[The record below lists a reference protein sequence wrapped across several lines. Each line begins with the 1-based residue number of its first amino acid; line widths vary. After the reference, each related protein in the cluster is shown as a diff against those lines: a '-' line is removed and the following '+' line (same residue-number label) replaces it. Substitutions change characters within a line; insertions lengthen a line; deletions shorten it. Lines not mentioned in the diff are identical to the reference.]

1 MQTIRVREKTD
12 KRGVL
17 QLRIPLSKP
26 ETDYE
31 VVLVLQPQEAAA
43 KAATQEELGWP
54 PGYFEATFGSIDD
67 ETFIRH
73 PQGELPKPV
82 DLD

>member
-1 MQTIRVREKTD
+1 MQTIRVLQKTD
-12 KRGVL
+12 KNGTL
-17 QLRIPLSKP
+17 QLRIPLGKP
-26 ETDYE
+26 EAEYE
-31 VVLVLQPQEAAA
+31 VVLVVQP
-43 KAATQEELGWP
+43 KAAVPETATPEELGWP

-67 ETFIRH
+67 ETFVRH